1 MSPDIEQISFPHSR
15 PMSNE
20 AAVTGASQYL
30 PLLTQD
36 LNPPSRAMSDFADG
50 SDALFSMYNEMAA
63 ERDRKLAEN
72 WREDANG
79 IMLLSGLLS
88 ATVAGFLSQS
98 YLSSQTSS
106 QDVSAFYLSQL
117 YQFQAASSNSS
128 GAPPPAPPNPASA
141 PTGAHMLWFA
151 SLVLS
156 LATAVFA
163 TLIQEWVRR
172 YLVMTQSLYSPHKN
186 ARVRAFIWQQ
196 GSLAVLQN
204 TIKILH
210 ALLHQSIF
218 FFLFGL
224 VVLISSG
231 NSFVLAAVILCII
244 PLLFLYLWFS
254 LAPYFYPHSLFST
267 PFSGLLLSLRQ
278 FPLLALSLFRTVT
291 RRGSVDN
298 LRRGANAPA
307 DGGWLTL
314 VYTATE
320 IEKLAETRTSALDSW
335 AISSLLTSLSREQE
349 MEQFLAGIPSFY
361 RSTRVQNPTEVLRE
375 SNTDR
380 LPQAILAFIDH
391 SFSSDLVSD
400 TTRRQRLNISLK
412 AIQADSYLL
421 QRTFYHALG
430 FIDSA
435 VFTCIDFVLL
445 ADQHAN
451 DDDPDVRFLA
461 RCIVAVAINRLGDSY
476 HTDGR
481 WAGIIQRGLN
491 WSEDNFA
498 EYSEQRDSTRLR
510 NLIQLARELNTAHP
524 DCNDPSARTIFGH
537 TLCAVRR
544 LEVDNAALGLRHEF
558 CGLWNQL
565 VASMHDQ
572 RRHTVVRSNA
582 MFILSHIRTIYVTL
596 HQGTESR
603 SFAFSAFSDDLDPAL
618 QKTSSYPRCT
628 VSSHRVPSAYDPD
641 A

>member
-36 LNPPSRAMSDFADG
+36 LNPSSRAMSDFADG

-128 GAPPPAPPNPASA
+128 GTPPPAPPNPASA

-163 TLIQEWVRR
+163 TLIQEW
-172 YLVMTQSLYSPHKN
+172 
-186 ARVRAFIWQQ
+186 

-204 TIKILH
+204 TVKILH

-254 LAPYFYPHSLFST
+254 LAPYFYPHKPSPVVVVSIT
-267 PFSGLLLSLRQ
+267 YVAAPI
-278 FPLLALSLFRTVT
+278 
-291 RRGSVDN
+291 
-298 LRRGANAPA
+298 APA

-314 VYTATE
+314 VYTVTE

-391 SFSSDLVSD
+391 SSLLTSS
-400 TTRRQRLNISLK
+400 RIRQGGKRINISLK

-435 VFTCIDFVLL
+435 VSR
-445 ADQHAN
+445 A
-451 DDDPDVRFLA
+451 
-461 RCIVAVAINRLGDSY
+461 
-476 HTDGR
+476 
-481 WAGIIQRGLN
+481 
-491 WSEDNFA
+491 
-498 EYSEQRDSTRLR
+498 STSFSLR
-510 NLIQLARELNTAHP
+510 ISTP
-524 DCNDPSARTIFGH
+524 T
-537 TLCAVRR
+537 T
-544 LEVDNAALGLRHEF
+544 
-558 CGLWNQL
+558 
-565 VASMHDQ
+565 M
-572 RRHTVVRSNA
+572 
-582 MFILSHIRTIYVTL
+582 IRT
-596 HQGTESR
+596 
-603 SFAFSAFSDDLDPAL
+603 FASL
-618 QKTSSYPRCT
+618 Q
-628 VSSHRVPSAYDPD
+628 D

>member
-1 MSPDIEQISFPHSR
+1 
-15 PMSNE
+15 MSNE
-20 AAVTGASQYL
+20 AAITGASQYL
-30 PLLTQD
+30 PLLTQE
-36 LNPPSRAMSDFADG
+36 LNSSSRAMSDFADG

-106 QDVSAFYLSQL
+106 NTST
-117 YQFQAASSNSS
+117 
-128 GAPPPAPPNPASA
+128 
-141 PTGAHMLWFA
+141 PTGAHMLC
-151 SLVLS
+151 

-186 ARVRAFIWQQ
+186 ARVRVFIWQQ

-204 TIKILH
+204 T
-210 ALLHQSIF
+210 SIF

-224 VVLISSG
+224 VVLVSSG
-231 NSFVLAAVILCII
+231 NSLVLVAVILCII
-244 PLLFLYLWFS
+244 PLVFLYLWFS
-254 LAPYFYPHSLFST
+254 LAPYFYPHRL
-267 PFSGLLLSLRQ
+267 LLLSLRH
-278 FPLLALSLFRTVT
+278 FPLLAL
-291 RRGSVDN
+291 VDN
-298 LRRGANAPA
+298 LRRSTNVPT
-307 DGGWLTL
+307 DP
-314 VYTATE
+314 TE

-335 AISSLLTSLSREQE
+335 AISREQE
-349 MEQFLAGIPSFY
+349 MEQFLAGIPK
-361 RSTRVQNPTEVLRE
+361 NPTE
-375 SNTDR
+375 T
-380 LPQAILAFIDH
+380 ILAFIDH
-391 SFSSDLVSD
+391 SLSSDLVSD
-400 TTRRQRLNISLK
+400 TTRRQRINISLK

-430 FIDSA
+430 SVDSA
-435 VFTCIDFVLL
+435 IFTCIDFILL
-445 ADQHAN
+445 ADQHAG

-461 RCIVAVAINRLGDSY
+461 RCIVAVAINRLGDSH
-476 HTDGR
+476 HTDER

-491 WSEDNFA
+491 C
-498 EYSEQRDSTRLR
+498 EQRDSTQLR

-524 DCNDPSARTIFGH
+524 DCNDPSAQTIFDH

-544 LEVDNAALGLRHEF
+544 LEVENAALGLRHEF
-558 CGLWNQL
+558 CDLWNQL
-565 VASMHDQ
+565 C
-572 RRHTVVRSNA
+572 RHTVVRPNA

-603 SFAFSAFSDDLDPAL
+603 SF
-618 QKTSSYPRCT
+618 KTSAYPRCLSEGERQKYHLFLPT
-628 VSSHRVPSAYDPD
+628 PGSYNSRAHIGEYLFFCTCYFYFTDFSYALRDRVQLHTTHILHPPSRITL
-641 A
+641 